1 MTTSI
6 ENRINIK
13 SFEEGM
19 QSYEKKSMTT
29 HIPENRPFI
38 IRIKTDAYTKMTA
51 LLNAKLNRTVKT
63 PFDKTYSIVMI
74 KTAQAFLKDNIF
86 KPRSVYTHSD
96 EINLLFHAAQSKIFN
111 GDIQKFVS
119 LASSKA
125 SVFFR
130 QFFSIH
136 FTNENIADYSQDVYF
151 NIEQKMPL
159 FESRVIYFPEGH
171 DYEIVNYFMWRA
183 TKIRDYIQD
192 YSLSVLTHKG
202 IENMKKE
209 ELQGF
214 YKSISQIDIH
224 RDSPF
229 YLRYGLFMKKS
240 ITKACFVENNGD
252 DDNIKTIDIVNTI
265 IHFWSMKFSYTEEM
279 LDQLMAKYFIKNAWK
294 DISHEDTT
302 KIWHQY
308 DEEEFEIESQRYI
321 NHQKYIKH
329 MTGFHKNMAE
339 REKNDTESD
348 FSSFYT
354 AIPFWAFYMVIIH
367 FANFI
372 SESPLI
378 KMISEAICYG
388 LVFSI
393 LIRYISLQSKEHDFV
408 NHTCIVGFWTVLIC
422 SIMIKSFLPWILSSE
437 ALKIMAIIVVYYGYY
452 LTIGSGLY
460 LYTYIKSLKA

>member
-19 QSYEKKSMTT
+19 QSYEKNSMTT
-29 HIPENRPFI
+29 HIPDNRPFI

-96 EINLLFHAAQSKIFN
+96 EINLLFHATQSKIFN

-136 FTNENIADYSQDVYF
+136 FTNEKITDYSPDVYF
-151 NIEQKMPL
+151 NIEQNIPL
-159 FESRVIYFPEGH
+159 FEARVIYFPEGH

-209 ELQGF
+209 ELQSF
-214 YKSISQIDIH
+214 YKTISEIDIH

-265 IHFWSMKFSYTEEM
+265 IHFWSMKFSYTEEI

-321 NHQKYIKH
+321 NRQKYIKH

-339 REKNDTESD
+339 REKHDTESD
-348 FSSFYT
+348 FSSFFTTSYS
-354 AIPFWAFYMVIIH
+354 MCV
-367 FANFI
+367 
-372 SESPLI
+372 
-378 KMISEAICYG
+378 
-388 LVFSI
+388 
-393 LIRYISLQSKEHDFV
+393 
-408 NHTCIVGFWTVLIC
+408 
-422 SIMIKSFLPWILSSE
+422 
-437 ALKIMAIIVVYYGYY
+437 
-452 LTIGSGLY
+452 
-460 LYTYIKSLKA
+460 